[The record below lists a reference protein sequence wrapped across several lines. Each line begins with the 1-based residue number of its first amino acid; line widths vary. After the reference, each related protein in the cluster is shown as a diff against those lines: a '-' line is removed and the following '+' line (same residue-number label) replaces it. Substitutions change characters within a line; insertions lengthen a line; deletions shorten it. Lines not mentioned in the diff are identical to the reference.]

1 MLYHY
6 FQLKL
11 ERKTRKLKLKMQNYN
26 PNFNNLRQQ
35 NAQYQ
40 QVRPMF
46 QKNLNLTVDPLSLR
60 PKNNHQSKKKNL
72 MPRPNI
78 NLTIEQGEHL
88 LNVWRDNNFA
98 EFNSWI
104 QIAKAQMN
112 TEIFENA
119 NEINKAAKKTFNCNL
134 TLTFEEDP
142 NAMMIAN
149 GFATNKKDAK
159 RMAIEKI
166 VIDLIQSGEINR
178 GLKSLDFLSQTAKK
192 IENTQTN
199 NSYFENSAE
208 NLQKKIHKLSKKMQD
223 FLKADKF
230 LDACEVFCEILSK
243 KAPDWNEL
251 AFIWNYAIMKKNFS
265 YVKAI
270 IDMIQYKRVQP
281 TLSSTNSE
289 ETKSNEDQR
298 EELAKRELLKK
309 YGNCR
314 MKSDNP
320 YDILD
325 VFNMEVNLPEIGIF

>member
-1 MLYHY
+1 MYHL

-11 ERKTRKLKLKMQNYN
+11 ERITRKFKSKMQNYN
-26 PNFNNLRQQ
+26 PNVSNLRPL
-35 NAQYQ
+35 NAQY

-60 PKNNHQSKKKNL
+60 PKSHHQSKKKNL

-78 NLTIEQGEHL
+78 SLTIEQGEHL

-98 EFNSWI
+98 DFNSWI

-112 TEIFENA
+112 TEIFENT

-134 TLTFEEDP
+134 TLTFDEDP

-166 VIDLIQSGEINR
+166 VIDLIQNGEINR
-178 GLKSLDFLSQTAKK
+178 GLRNLDFLAVKK
-192 IENTQTN
+192 TETPQNN
-199 NSYFENSAE
+199 NSYYENNAE

-223 FLKADKF
+223 LLKADKF

-243 KAPDWNEL
+243 KKPDWNE
-251 AFIWNYAIMKKNFS
+251 
-265 YVKAI
+265 V
-270 IDMIQYKRVQP
+270 
-281 TLSSTNSE
+281 
-289 ETKSNEDQR
+289 
-298 EELAKRELLKK
+298 
-309 YGNCR
+309 
-314 MKSDNP
+314 
-320 YDILD
+320 
-325 VFNMEVNLPEIGIF
+325 IFY